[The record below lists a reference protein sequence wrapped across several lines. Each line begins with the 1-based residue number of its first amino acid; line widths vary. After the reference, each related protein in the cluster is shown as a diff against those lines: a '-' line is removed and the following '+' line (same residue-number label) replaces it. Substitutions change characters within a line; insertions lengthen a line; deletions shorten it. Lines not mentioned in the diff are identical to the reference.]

1 MKTNSQ
7 VSVVGSIA
15 YDDLVTSEGSKNDLL
30 GGSAI
35 YFSIAACN
43 MSKVSIIGS
52 VGEDFKKKDLELL
65 ESKQINIKHIN
76 HSKGTTFRWKGS
88 YVNNSEEPETLITN
102 LGVFKDFSPCLNEDI
117 KKSQY
122 VFLANISPLLQKKI
136 SKSLINPKRI
146 VGLDTMNH
154 WILDMKEDL
163 EFVMKDINILF
174 INKIEAFLFAKSKS
188 IEDSANYI
196 IEKGPKICIIKDG
209 KNGSYL
215 YVKNNETFFCPSY
228 KIDKLIDPTGAGD
241 SFAGGFFG
249 YISNINEPTIEDFK
263 EAMIYGTAIAS
274 ITIEGFGINNLYNIS
289 KNDICKRVKEIKNQL
304 IMETK

>member
-1 MKTNSQ
+1 MKNNSH

-15 YDDLVTSEGSKNDLL
+15 YDDLVTSEGSKNNLL

-35 YFSIAACN
+35 YFSIAASN

-52 VGEDFKKKDLELL
+52 VGEDFRKKDLELL
-65 ESKQINIKHIN
+65 ESKKININNIN
-76 HSKGTTFRWKGS
+76 HSEGTTFRWKGS
-88 YVNNSEEPETLITN
+88 YLNNSEEPETLITS

-136 SKSLINPKRI
+136 SNSLVNPKRI

-174 INKIEAFLFAKSKS
+174 INKIEAFLFA
-188 IEDSANYI
+188 
-196 IEKGPKICIIKDG
+196 
-209 KNGSYL
+209 
-215 YVKNNETFFCPSY
+215 
-228 KIDKLIDPTGAGD
+228 
-241 SFAGGFFG
+241 
-249 YISNINEPTIEDFK
+249 
-263 EAMIYGTAIAS
+263 
-274 ITIEGFGINNLYNIS
+274 
-289 KNDICKRVKEIKNQL
+289 
-304 IMETK
+304 